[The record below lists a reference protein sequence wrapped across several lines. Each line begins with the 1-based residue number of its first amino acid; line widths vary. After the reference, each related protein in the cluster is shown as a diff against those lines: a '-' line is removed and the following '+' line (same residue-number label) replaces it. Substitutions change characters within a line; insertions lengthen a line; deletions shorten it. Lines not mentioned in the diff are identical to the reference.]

1 MVGRGWG
8 RGRGLKSSSVVIGS
22 CQSSEDRLQGDVLE
36 LKDGDSDSDLK
47 QKFAEA
53 QGDDDSGVNVLE
65 ETMHCDIGFVVE
77 DEADFDFVGVEEHIA
92 DHEQVKM
99 VEERDVYVPFL

>member
-1 MVGRGWG
+1 
-8 RGRGLKSSSVVIGS
+8 LKSSSVVIGS
-22 CQSSEDRLQGDVLE
+22 CQSSEDPLQEDVLE
-36 LKDGDSDSDLK
+36 LKDGDSDSDSDLK

-53 QGDDDSGVNVLE
+53 KGDDDSGVNVLE
-65 ETMHCDIGFVVE
+65 ETMHCGIEFVVE